1 MRENRS
7 RLKTCFPVSLKPQ
20 CRGQAWKPDHLA
32 PEHRSRCPSRRP
44 WGVQLIITLFC
55 SLLQVTCRPQVPLE
69 VDGGSKFN
77 RQMWTY
83 KPINPPSL
91 GRHSTEQLSS
101 TKQLPM
107 RFRKRNT
114 SACVGPG
121 PQDYGSFKAEGY
133 SCSHST
139 GEGMGRVLLAIC
151 TGRLCCYTERVYSVS
166 PRS

>member
-1 MRENRS
+1 
-7 RLKTCFPVSLKPQ
+7 
-20 CRGQAWKPDHLA
+20 
-32 PEHRSRCPSRRP
+32 
-44 WGVQLIITLFC
+44 
-55 SLLQVTCRPQVPLE
+55 
-69 VDGGSKFN
+69 
-77 RQMWTY
+77 
-83 KPINPPSL
+83 
-91 GRHSTEQLSS
+91 
-101 TKQLPM
+101 M

-166 PRS
+166 PRSQVLWQTCICSQSSCLSTLNCINLLTQMTLPSSMQTLSLNHNAATQTCLTGPLKQSYHPLRSLENSGPDGGSSMN

>member
-1 MRENRS
+1 MLPSFSQTTVQESGLETWSPSAWAPVRLSLQEALGSAAHNHSVLQFAAGHMPPASPFRS
-7 RLKTCFPVSLKPQ
+7 R
-20 CRGQAWKPDHLA
+20 W
-32 PEHRSRCPSRRP
+32 
-44 WGVQLIITLFC
+44 
-55 SLLQVTCRPQVPLE
+55 
-69 VDGGSKFN
+69 GSKFN

-121 PQDYGSFKAEGY
+121 LQDYGSFKAEGY
-133 SCSHST
+133 SCSHSR
-139 GEGMGRVLLAIC
+139 GEGMGRVLLAIY